1 MPGYAYVTRR
11 AVVMPTRKRRNFS
24 AGDRQTEATHHL
36 IPFEA
41 SQPVARHRRSSAN
54 TQTSTGIK
62 ATKANC
68 INKMLQWMGGSRRK
82 VNTSRK
88 SMHNKQ
94 KHYFEQRKRQQQ
106 TTGLDNHIHDSS
118 KRAHYPEEPRSL
130 DILSFLNL
138 ATVAQQG
145 YSSHNSCFQQEILL
159 PDKCSAAITENA
171 SATQSLSNKV
181 EGYKTSASSCK
192 FSPISTHLKSEEK
205 QEDIQDEV
213 SVLDLLNDDNKKI
226 DCRGRVVPE
235 SHVAFSVGGLGN
247 VGMETPAH
255 SPRTQIRSF
264 VSPLRMSK
272 QVQNSANLRSM
283 SYDLGIELS
292 AAMCDTEKPIHGH
305 SAGVACKQ
313 KGTFEKENRTSM
325 KFIDSCIYSDVLDDL
340 SDCFGSGNENFQECR
355 NELWECKFFLKL
367 KIGSFMDSLFDL
379 PSWSFSQKEDLR
391 DIISSSSEESC
402 SSTAVGKG
410 KSYDILSHLTQLKE
424 SKKIHSDDLDI
435 SLVNLKGR
443 KKNHMDELDMN
454 IDVSSPVQRI
464 PDPDCIFPFKEDFP
478 SGKLASDS
486 VFWFQKFDR
495 KVKCYLI
502 TTYCLNLIFNLLAA
516 PVLSPRTDFT
526 RGRSKSN
533 IPVDHESFYDFNFEN
548 NISGELSGFAF
559 RPQKPHAHTQMSEG
573 CLPYSFSAG
582 DSQHDTQLSDSMRQ
596 RNASK
601 TSGESEGIS
610 INLEN
615 KILSEKS
622 LYSLSERKNN
632 NEAPSE
638 RLELNKRKASSCSSK
653 AYDPPEEAEVPWKT
667 KEVSELQTYIND
679 KVSLDPSDIRN
690 KESLK
695 ENLGSE
701 VTLLEAF
708 QVVSDMSYQVLLE
721 RYVLQLLCV
730 QKVLL
735 EA

>member
-1 MPGYAYVTRR
+1 MSAKSGSLFNLS
-11 AVVMPTRKRRNFS
+11 AVGKDFS
-24 AGDRQTEATHHL
+24 L
-36 IPFEA
+36 
-41 SQPVARHRRSSAN
+41 
-54 TQTSTGIK
+54 
-62 ATKANC
+62 
-68 INKMLQWMGGSRRK
+68 
-82 VNTSRK
+82 
-88 SMHNKQ
+88 
-94 KHYFEQRKRQQQ
+94 
-106 TTGLDNHIHDSS
+106 
-118 KRAHYPEEPRSL
+118 
-130 DILSFLNL
+130 
-138 ATVAQQG
+138 
-145 YSSHNSCFQQEILL
+145 
-159 PDKCSAAITENA
+159 
-171 SATQSLSNKV
+171 
-181 EGYKTSASSCK
+181 
-192 FSPISTHLKSEEK
+192 
-205 QEDIQDEV
+205 
-213 SVLDLLNDDNKKI
+213 
-226 DCRGRVVPE
+226 
-235 SHVAFSVGGLGN
+235 
-247 VGMETPAH
+247 
-255 SPRTQIRSF
+255 
-264 VSPLRMSK
+264 VSPHKDR
-272 QVQNSANLRSM
+272 
-283 SYDLGIELS
+283 
-292 AAMCDTEKPIHGH
+292 
-305 SAGVACKQ
+305 
-313 KGTFEKENRTSM
+313 
-325 KFIDSCIYSDVLDDL
+325 
-340 SDCFGSGNENFQECR
+340 
-355 NELWECKFFLKL
+355 
-367 KIGSFMDSLFDL
+367 SLFDL
-379 PSWSFSQKEDLR
+379 PSWSFSQKEDLL

-495 KVKCYLI
+495 KVKCHLI
-502 TTYCLNLIFNLLAA
+502 TTYCLNLIFNLLAD

-582 DSQHDTQLSDSMRQ
+582 DSQHDTQLSDSVRQ

-622 LYSLSERKNN
+622 LYSLSERENN

-695 ENLGSE
+695 DNLGSE

-708 QVVSDMSYQVLLE
+708 QVRSLICLTKF
-721 RYVLQLLCV
+721 C
-730 QKVLL
+730 
-735 EA
+735 

>member
-1 MPGYAYVTRR
+1 
-11 AVVMPTRKRRNFS
+11 
-24 AGDRQTEATHHL
+24 
-36 IPFEA
+36 
-41 SQPVARHRRSSAN
+41 
-54 TQTSTGIK
+54 
-62 ATKANC
+62 
-68 INKMLQWMGGSRRK
+68 MLQWMGGSRRK

-88 SMHNKQ
+88 SMHNK
-94 KHYFEQRKRQQQ
+94 KRQQQ

-355 NELWECKFFLKL
+355 NELWEFSNGMLDDDFVSIREYETVRQNKSFYSESHASILSNAKFSDAYECGLGDFFLDRSRSEAKQQ
-367 KIGSFMDSLFDL
+367 KRCSNSAKSGSLFNLSAVGKDFSLVSPHKDRSLFDL
-379 PSWSFSQKEDLR
+379 PSWSFSQKEDLL

-478 SGKLASDS
+478 S
-486 VFWFQKFDR
+486 
-495 KVKCYLI
+495 
-502 TTYCLNLIFNLLAA
+502 
-516 PVLSPRTDFT
+516 VLSPRTDFT

-582 DSQHDTQLSDSMRQ
+582 DSQHDTQLSDSVRQ

-622 LYSLSERKNN
+622 LYSLSERENN

-695 ENLGSE
+695 DNLGSE

-708 QVVSDMSYQVLLE
+708 QVRSLICLTKF
-721 RYVLQLLCV
+721 C
-730 QKVLL
+730 
-735 EA
+735 

>member
-1 MPGYAYVTRR
+1 
-11 AVVMPTRKRRNFS
+11 
-24 AGDRQTEATHHL
+24 
-36 IPFEA
+36 
-41 SQPVARHRRSSAN
+41 
-54 TQTSTGIK
+54 
-62 ATKANC
+62 
-68 INKMLQWMGGSRRK
+68 MLQWMGGSRRK

-355 NELWECKFFLKL
+355 NELWEFSNGMLDDDFVSIREYETVRQNKSFYSESHASILSNAKFSDAYECGLGDFFLDRSRSEAKQQ
-367 KIGSFMDSLFDL
+367 KRCSNSAKSGSLFNLSAVGKDFSLVSPHKDRSLFDL
-379 PSWSFSQKEDLR
+379 PSWSFSQKEDLL

-478 SGKLASDS
+478 S
-486 VFWFQKFDR
+486 
-495 KVKCYLI
+495 
-502 TTYCLNLIFNLLAA
+502 
-516 PVLSPRTDFT
+516 VLSPRTDFT

-559 RPQKPHAHTQMSEG
+559 RPQKPHAHTQMSEV
-573 CLPYSFSAG
+573 
-582 DSQHDTQLSDSMRQ
+582 RQ

-622 LYSLSERKNN
+622 LYSLSERENN

-695 ENLGSE
+695 DNLGSE

-708 QVVSDMSYQVLLE
+708 QVRSLICLTKF
-721 RYVLQLLCV
+721 C
-730 QKVLL
+730 
-735 EA
+735 

>member
-1 MPGYAYVTRR
+1 
-11 AVVMPTRKRRNFS
+11 
-24 AGDRQTEATHHL
+24 
-36 IPFEA
+36 
-41 SQPVARHRRSSAN
+41 
-54 TQTSTGIK
+54 
-62 ATKANC
+62 
-68 INKMLQWMGGSRRK
+68 MLQWMGGSRRK

-94 KHYFEQRKRQQQ
+94 KHYFEERKRQQQ
-106 TTGLDNHIHDSS
+106 TAGLDNHIHDSS

-145 YSSHNSCFQQEILL
+145 YSSQNSF
-159 PDKCSAAITENA
+159 
-171 SATQSLSNKV
+171 
-181 EGYKTSASSCK
+181 
-192 FSPISTHLKSEEK
+192 STHQKIGHLEVNVFNKRFCYQIK
-205 QEDIQDEV
+205 V

-272 QVQNSANLRSM
+272 QVPNSANLRSM

-355 NELWECKFFLKL
+355 NELWEFSNGMLDDDFLSTREYETVRQNKSFYSESHASILSNAKFSGAYECGLGNFYLDRSRSEAKQQKRCGNSVSFCDYCKSAKS
-367 KIGSFMDSLFDL
+367 GSSFNLSAVGKDFSLVSPHKDRSLFDL
-379 PSWSFSQKEDLR
+379 PSRSFSQKEDLR

-424 SKKIHSDDLDI
+424 SKKIHSGDLDI

-478 SGKLASDS
+478 S
-486 VFWFQKFDR
+486 
-495 KVKCYLI
+495 
-502 TTYCLNLIFNLLAA
+502 
-516 PVLSPRTDFT
+516 VLSPRTDFT

-548 NISGELSGFAF
+548 NISGDLSGFAF

-573 CLPYSFSAG
+573 CLPYSFSSG
-582 DSQHDTQLSDSMRQ
+582 DSQHDTQLSDSVRQ

-601 TSGESEGIS
+601 NNGESEGIS

-622 LYSLSERKNN
+622 LYSLSERENN

-638 RLELNKRKASSCSSK
+638 RLELNNRKASSSSSK

-667 KEVSELQTYIND
+667 KEVSELQTCIND

-708 QVVSDMSYQVLLE
+708 QVRSLICLAKF
-721 RYVLQLLCV
+721 C
-730 QKVLL
+730 
-735 EA
+735 

>member
-1 MPGYAYVTRR
+1 MSAKSGSLFNLS
-11 AVVMPTRKRRNFS
+11 AVGKDFS
-24 AGDRQTEATHHL
+24 L
-36 IPFEA
+36 
-41 SQPVARHRRSSAN
+41 
-54 TQTSTGIK
+54 
-62 ATKANC
+62 
-68 INKMLQWMGGSRRK
+68 
-82 VNTSRK
+82 
-88 SMHNKQ
+88 
-94 KHYFEQRKRQQQ
+94 
-106 TTGLDNHIHDSS
+106 
-118 KRAHYPEEPRSL
+118 
-130 DILSFLNL
+130 
-138 ATVAQQG
+138 
-145 YSSHNSCFQQEILL
+145 
-159 PDKCSAAITENA
+159 
-171 SATQSLSNKV
+171 
-181 EGYKTSASSCK
+181 
-192 FSPISTHLKSEEK
+192 
-205 QEDIQDEV
+205 
-213 SVLDLLNDDNKKI
+213 
-226 DCRGRVVPE
+226 
-235 SHVAFSVGGLGN
+235 
-247 VGMETPAH
+247 
-255 SPRTQIRSF
+255 
-264 VSPLRMSK
+264 VSPHKDR
-272 QVQNSANLRSM
+272 
-283 SYDLGIELS
+283 
-292 AAMCDTEKPIHGH
+292 
-305 SAGVACKQ
+305 
-313 KGTFEKENRTSM
+313 
-325 KFIDSCIYSDVLDDL
+325 
-340 SDCFGSGNENFQECR
+340 
-355 NELWECKFFLKL
+355 
-367 KIGSFMDSLFDL
+367 SLFDL
-379 PSWSFSQKEDLR
+379 PSWSFSQKEDLL

-478 SGKLASDS
+478 S
-486 VFWFQKFDR
+486 
-495 KVKCYLI
+495 
-502 TTYCLNLIFNLLAA
+502 
-516 PVLSPRTDFT
+516 VLSPRTDFT

-582 DSQHDTQLSDSMRQ
+582 DSQHDTQLSDSVRQ

-622 LYSLSERKNN
+622 LYSLSERENN

-695 ENLGSE
+695 DNLGSE

-708 QVVSDMSYQVLLE
+708 QVRSLICLTKF
-721 RYVLQLLCV
+721 C
-730 QKVLL
+730 
-735 EA
+735 

>member
-1 MPGYAYVTRR
+1 MSAKSGSSFNLS
-11 AVVMPTRKRRNFS
+11 AVGKDFS
-24 AGDRQTEATHHL
+24 L
-36 IPFEA
+36 
-41 SQPVARHRRSSAN
+41 
-54 TQTSTGIK
+54 
-62 ATKANC
+62 
-68 INKMLQWMGGSRRK
+68 
-82 VNTSRK
+82 
-88 SMHNKQ
+88 
-94 KHYFEQRKRQQQ
+94 
-106 TTGLDNHIHDSS
+106 
-118 KRAHYPEEPRSL
+118 
-130 DILSFLNL
+130 
-138 ATVAQQG
+138 
-145 YSSHNSCFQQEILL
+145 
-159 PDKCSAAITENA
+159 
-171 SATQSLSNKV
+171 
-181 EGYKTSASSCK
+181 
-192 FSPISTHLKSEEK
+192 
-205 QEDIQDEV
+205 
-213 SVLDLLNDDNKKI
+213 
-226 DCRGRVVPE
+226 
-235 SHVAFSVGGLGN
+235 
-247 VGMETPAH
+247 
-255 SPRTQIRSF
+255 
-264 VSPLRMSK
+264 VSPHKDR
-272 QVQNSANLRSM
+272 
-283 SYDLGIELS
+283 
-292 AAMCDTEKPIHGH
+292 
-305 SAGVACKQ
+305 
-313 KGTFEKENRTSM
+313 
-325 KFIDSCIYSDVLDDL
+325 
-340 SDCFGSGNENFQECR
+340 
-355 NELWECKFFLKL
+355 
-367 KIGSFMDSLFDL
+367 SLFDL

-454 IDVSSPVQRI
+454 IDASSPVQRI

-478 SGKLASDS
+478 S
-486 VFWFQKFDR
+486 
-495 KVKCYLI
+495 
-502 TTYCLNLIFNLLAA
+502 
-516 PVLSPRTDFT
+516 VLSPRTDFT
-526 RGRSKSN
+526 WGRSKSN

-559 RPQKPHAHTQMSEG
+559 QPQKPHAHTQMSEG

-582 DSQHDTQLSDSMRQ
+582 DSQHDTQLSDSVRQ

-622 LYSLSERKNN
+622 LYSLSERENN

-695 ENLGSE
+695 DNLGSE

-708 QVVSDMSYQVLLE
+708 QVRSLICLTKF
-721 RYVLQLLCV
+721 C
-730 QKVLL
+730 
-735 EA
+735 

>member
-1 MPGYAYVTRR
+1 
-11 AVVMPTRKRRNFS
+11 
-24 AGDRQTEATHHL
+24 
-36 IPFEA
+36 
-41 SQPVARHRRSSAN
+41 
-54 TQTSTGIK
+54 
-62 ATKANC
+62 
-68 INKMLQWMGGSRRK
+68 MLQWMGGSRRK

-355 NELWECKFFLKL
+355 NELWESKS
-367 KIGSFMDSLFDL
+367 GSLFNLSAVGKDFSLVSPHKDRSLFDL
-379 PSWSFSQKEDLR
+379 PSWSFSQKEDLL

-478 SGKLASDS
+478 S
-486 VFWFQKFDR
+486 
-495 KVKCYLI
+495 
-502 TTYCLNLIFNLLAA
+502 
-516 PVLSPRTDFT
+516 VLSPRTDFT

-582 DSQHDTQLSDSMRQ
+582 DSQHDTQLSDSVRQ

-622 LYSLSERKNN
+622 LYSLSERENN

-695 ENLGSE
+695 DNLGSE

-708 QVVSDMSYQVLLE
+708 QVRSLICLTKF
-721 RYVLQLLCV
+721 C
-730 QKVLL
+730 
-735 EA
+735 

>member
-1 MPGYAYVTRR
+1 MSAKSGSLFNLS
-11 AVVMPTRKRRNFS
+11 AVGKDFS
-24 AGDRQTEATHHL
+24 L
-36 IPFEA
+36 
-41 SQPVARHRRSSAN
+41 
-54 TQTSTGIK
+54 
-62 ATKANC
+62 
-68 INKMLQWMGGSRRK
+68 
-82 VNTSRK
+82 
-88 SMHNKQ
+88 
-94 KHYFEQRKRQQQ
+94 
-106 TTGLDNHIHDSS
+106 
-118 KRAHYPEEPRSL
+118 
-130 DILSFLNL
+130 
-138 ATVAQQG
+138 
-145 YSSHNSCFQQEILL
+145 
-159 PDKCSAAITENA
+159 
-171 SATQSLSNKV
+171 
-181 EGYKTSASSCK
+181 
-192 FSPISTHLKSEEK
+192 
-205 QEDIQDEV
+205 
-213 SVLDLLNDDNKKI
+213 
-226 DCRGRVVPE
+226 
-235 SHVAFSVGGLGN
+235 
-247 VGMETPAH
+247 
-255 SPRTQIRSF
+255 
-264 VSPLRMSK
+264 VSPHKDR
-272 QVQNSANLRSM
+272 
-283 SYDLGIELS
+283 
-292 AAMCDTEKPIHGH
+292 
-305 SAGVACKQ
+305 
-313 KGTFEKENRTSM
+313 
-325 KFIDSCIYSDVLDDL
+325 
-340 SDCFGSGNENFQECR
+340 
-355 NELWECKFFLKL
+355 
-367 KIGSFMDSLFDL
+367 SLFDL
-379 PSWSFSQKEDLR
+379 PSWSFSQKEDLL

-495 KVKCYLI
+495 KVKCHLI
-502 TTYCLNLIFNLLAA
+502 TTYCLNLIFNLLAD

-559 RPQKPHAHTQMSEG
+559 RPQKPHAHTQMSEV
-573 CLPYSFSAG
+573 
-582 DSQHDTQLSDSMRQ
+582 RQ

-622 LYSLSERKNN
+622 LYSLSERENN

-695 ENLGSE
+695 DNLGSE

-708 QVVSDMSYQVLLE
+708 QVRSLICLTKF
-721 RYVLQLLCV
+721 C
-730 QKVLL
+730 
-735 EA
+735 

>member
-1 MPGYAYVTRR
+1 MSAKSGSSVNLS
-11 AVVMPTRKRRNFS
+11 AVGKDFS
-24 AGDRQTEATHHL
+24 L
-36 IPFEA
+36 
-41 SQPVARHRRSSAN
+41 
-54 TQTSTGIK
+54 
-62 ATKANC
+62 
-68 INKMLQWMGGSRRK
+68 
-82 VNTSRK
+82 
-88 SMHNKQ
+88 
-94 KHYFEQRKRQQQ
+94 
-106 TTGLDNHIHDSS
+106 
-118 KRAHYPEEPRSL
+118 
-130 DILSFLNL
+130 
-138 ATVAQQG
+138 
-145 YSSHNSCFQQEILL
+145 
-159 PDKCSAAITENA
+159 
-171 SATQSLSNKV
+171 
-181 EGYKTSASSCK
+181 
-192 FSPISTHLKSEEK
+192 
-205 QEDIQDEV
+205 
-213 SVLDLLNDDNKKI
+213 
-226 DCRGRVVPE
+226 
-235 SHVAFSVGGLGN
+235 
-247 VGMETPAH
+247 
-255 SPRTQIRSF
+255 
-264 VSPLRMSK
+264 VSPHKDR
-272 QVQNSANLRSM
+272 
-283 SYDLGIELS
+283 
-292 AAMCDTEKPIHGH
+292 
-305 SAGVACKQ
+305 
-313 KGTFEKENRTSM
+313 
-325 KFIDSCIYSDVLDDL
+325 
-340 SDCFGSGNENFQECR
+340 
-355 NELWECKFFLKL
+355 
-367 KIGSFMDSLFDL
+367 SLFDL

-464 PDPDCIFPFKEDFP
+464 PYPDCIFPFKEDFP

-495 KVKCYLI
+495 KVKCHLI
-502 TTYCLNLIFNLLAA
+502 TTYCLNLIFNLLAD

-559 RPQKPHAHTQMSEG
+559 RPQKPHAHTQMSEV
-573 CLPYSFSAG
+573 
-582 DSQHDTQLSDSMRQ
+582 RQ

-622 LYSLSERKNN
+622 LYSLSERENK

-695 ENLGSE
+695 DNLGSE

-708 QVVSDMSYQVLLE
+708 QVRSLICLTKF
-721 RYVLQLLCV
+721 C
-730 QKVLL
+730 
-735 EA
+735 

>member
-1 MPGYAYVTRR
+1 MSAKSGSSVNLS
-11 AVVMPTRKRRNFS
+11 AVGKDFS
-24 AGDRQTEATHHL
+24 L
-36 IPFEA
+36 
-41 SQPVARHRRSSAN
+41 
-54 TQTSTGIK
+54 
-62 ATKANC
+62 
-68 INKMLQWMGGSRRK
+68 
-82 VNTSRK
+82 
-88 SMHNKQ
+88 
-94 KHYFEQRKRQQQ
+94 
-106 TTGLDNHIHDSS
+106 
-118 KRAHYPEEPRSL
+118 
-130 DILSFLNL
+130 
-138 ATVAQQG
+138 
-145 YSSHNSCFQQEILL
+145 
-159 PDKCSAAITENA
+159 
-171 SATQSLSNKV
+171 
-181 EGYKTSASSCK
+181 
-192 FSPISTHLKSEEK
+192 
-205 QEDIQDEV
+205 
-213 SVLDLLNDDNKKI
+213 
-226 DCRGRVVPE
+226 
-235 SHVAFSVGGLGN
+235 
-247 VGMETPAH
+247 
-255 SPRTQIRSF
+255 
-264 VSPLRMSK
+264 VSPHKDR
-272 QVQNSANLRSM
+272 
-283 SYDLGIELS
+283 
-292 AAMCDTEKPIHGH
+292 
-305 SAGVACKQ
+305 
-313 KGTFEKENRTSM
+313 
-325 KFIDSCIYSDVLDDL
+325 
-340 SDCFGSGNENFQECR
+340 
-355 NELWECKFFLKL
+355 
-367 KIGSFMDSLFDL
+367 SLFDL

-464 PDPDCIFPFKEDFP
+464 PYPDCIFPFKEDFP
-478 SGKLASDS
+478 S
-486 VFWFQKFDR
+486 
-495 KVKCYLI
+495 
-502 TTYCLNLIFNLLAA
+502 
-516 PVLSPRTDFT
+516 VLSPRTDFT

-582 DSQHDTQLSDSMRQ
+582 DSQHDTQLSDSVRQ

-622 LYSLSERKNN
+622 LYSLSERENK

-695 ENLGSE
+695 DNLGSE

-708 QVVSDMSYQVLLE
+708 QVRSLICLTKF
-721 RYVLQLLCV
+721 C
-730 QKVLL
+730 
-735 EA
+735 